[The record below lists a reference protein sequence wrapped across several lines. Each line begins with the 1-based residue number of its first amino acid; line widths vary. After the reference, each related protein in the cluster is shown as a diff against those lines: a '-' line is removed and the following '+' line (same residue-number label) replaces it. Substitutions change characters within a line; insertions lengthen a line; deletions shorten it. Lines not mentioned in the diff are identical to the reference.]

1 LNDKSIRVYLLF
13 LGLYAVTYMG
23 SAVYNTFIPVYLK
36 NIGLSQTSIATLL
49 SFGPL
54 VAILAQPVWGSIGD
68 RSKSKNSVLQILTLG
83 TAVSAL
89 FFPLSNQYIYLLLII
104 CLVTFFQ
111 ASIFPLSDAIT
122 LEHLVR
128 TKWTFG
134 PIRLA
139 GTIGFAVMS
148 VVFGMMAKRD
158 INSLFPVFSIVM
170 LLAFII
176 IIGLPR
182 IKGHQTGRK
191 KISMVFLL
199 KNRKLMQF
207 MLLNFIVQI
216 TLGYY
221 YAFFPIYYQQLG
233 ADNGLLGWSM
243 LFSAISELPFLLFG
257 HKIVHRFGIPAV
269 LLGTAFF
276 AGVRWLLLY
285 FVHNPYL
292 VLPIQLLHGFIFIV
306 LSVTLAIYINQEVS
320 KELKASG
327 QTLNGLISLGLARII
342 GSMAGGV
349 ASEYVGLRNVFLYSG
364 LGSFV
369 TLIVFVFIFL
379 RDAKVMMNQTANL
392 NIKKY

>member
-1 LNDKSIRVYLLF
+1 
-13 LGLYAVTYMG
+13 MG

-36 NIGLSQTSIATLL
+36 SIGLSQTSIATLL

-68 RSKSKNSVLQILTLG
+68 RSKSKNNVLQILVLG
-83 TAVSAL
+83 SAVSAL
-89 FFPLSNQYIYLLLII
+89 FFPLSNQYIYLLLLI
-104 CLVTFFQ
+104 CLITFFQ

-122 LEHLVR
+122 LEHLSR

-148 VVFGMMAKRD
+148 VVFGMMAKRN
-158 INSLFPVFSIVM
+158 INSLFSVYSVVM
-170 LLAFII
+170 LLALVII
-176 IIGLPR
+176 MGLPK
-182 IKGHQTGRK
+182 IKGHQTNREK
-191 KISMVFLL
+191 VSLLVLL
-199 KNRKLMQF
+199 KNRKLMLF

-221 YAFFPIYYQQLG
+221 YAFFPIYFQQLG

-243 LFSAISELPFLLFG
+243 LVSAMSELPFLLFG
-257 HKIVHRFGIPAV
+257 HKIVERFGIPAV
-269 LLGTAFF
+269 LLSTAFF
-276 AGVRWLLLY
+276 AGLRWILLY

-292 VLPIQLLHGFIFIV
+292 VLPIQLLHGLIFIV
-306 LSVTLAIYINQEVS
+306 LTVTLAIYINQEVP

-327 QTLNGLISLGLARII
+327 QTLNGLLGLGLARII

-349 ASEYVGLRNVFLYSG
+349 ASDYVGLRTVFLYSG
-364 LGSFV
+364 LAAFV
-369 TLIVFVFIFL
+369 TVIIFVFIFL
-379 RDAKVMMNQTANL
+379 KEAKVTAIQTENL
-392 NIKKY
+392 YVKK